1 MSDEPHTGDALQAEG
16 TDLRALFQQAS
27 GHMAVLRGPDHVY
40 ALVNEA
46 YRRIVGERDL
56 IGKPVREALPELEGQ
71 GFFELLDQVYAT
83 GKPFVGHQMPAKVQR
98 RQDGPAEEISV
109 DFVYQPIIGA
119 DGQVSGI
126 FIEGSDVTAR
136 VRAAEYQ
143 QLLLNE
149 LNHRVK
155 NTLATVQSI
164 VSQTLRN
171 APTPPEARTLIKQ
184 RMIALSRAHD
194 VLTQEKWEG
203 ADLHAIIAQALAP
216 FRDPAHERFHVRGPG
231 VRLSPRIALDLAMIL
246 HELATNALKYGALS
260 TASGAIDLTWRVDRH
275 GTPSHLKLRWT
286 ERDGPPVAPP
296 THRGF
301 GTRLIERS
309 LAQDL
314 GGEAGVRPSGWAV
327 IMLQVWPSPGRVD
340 PQTAS
345 GSDRRG
351 PSGAFGCYRPR
362 R

>member
-1 MSDEPHTGDALQAEG
+1 MSDERHSGYALQAEMA
-16 TDLRALFQQAS
+16 DLRALFQQAP

-40 ALVNEA
+40 ALVNDA

-56 IGKPVREALPELEGQ
+56 IGKPVREALPELAGQ

-83 GKPFVGHQMPAKVQR
+83 GQPFVGHQMPAKVQR
-98 RQDGPAEEISV
+98 QSDGLVEEIFV

-171 APTPPEARTLIKQ
+171 APTPPEARALIEQ

-203 ADLHAIIAQALAP
+203 ADLHAIVDQALGP
-216 FRDPAHERFHVRGPG
+216 FREPGHDRFRVRGPG
-231 VRLSPRIALDLAMIL
+231 VRLSPRMALDLAMAP
-246 HELATNALKYGALS
+246 HELATNAVKYGALS
-260 TASGAIDLTWRVDRH
+260 NAVGTVDLTWIVDRH
-275 GTPSHLKLRWT
+275 SAPPRLKLRWK
-286 ERDGPPVAPP
+286 EREGPPVEPARR
-296 THRGF
+296 RGF

-314 GGEAGVRPSGWAV
+314 GGEARIEFAPAGVVCTIDTP
-327 IMLQVWPSPGRVD
+327 L
-340 PQTAS
+340 T
-345 GSDRRG
+345 
-351 PSGAFGCYRPR
+351 
-362 R
+362 